1 MLDKHIVLEA
11 LEHLYKDLMDK
22 SKTDIDEFHS
32 TYPQLKTDR
41 EKERYIKEHD
51 EKQVYCH
58 SKAQKIN
65 RNLKLLEQMY

>member
-11 LEHLYKDLMDK
+11 LQKLYKDTLEN
-22 SKTDIDEFHS
+22 SKNDMQEFHS
-32 TYPQLKTDR
+32 IYPQLKTDR

-65 RNLKLLEQMY
+65 KNLKLIEQMY